1 MSAGDDRS
9 SQLEIAI
16 TMITDKPYLIF
27 GAGESGVGAAL
38 LLKKLG
44 LPVKIIDEKSG
55 SDKYVAELKNHG
67 IEFEPNFGGFDS
79 TQQKENWA
87 EVLKQF
93 CVLVISPGV
102 PPKHDIV
109 LAAQECPLPIISEI
123 ELGLRYY
130 DGKVIGVTGT
140 NGKSTTSFL
149 IFQLL
154 NKLGKSCD
162 LAGNFGISLCRSLA
176 EEKKM
181 PENLVIELSSFQ
193 LYYSQSLSLDAA
205 VICNITPDHLYW
217 HGSMAEYAKAKIKIL
232 SFLRPGSALITDD
245 STLKYLDTDPKSLG
259 LSHYVVTQ
267 KNRGTYQPSKYFSE
281 NIELEHSRVSST
293 LLNIDFK
300 TVNYPLKGA
309 HNEIN
314 AIMAALVVRSLYNDF
329 SHYDISECFSSL
341 KGLPHRYEL
350 VVEKNG
356 VQVIN
361 DSKSTNLDASKTALI
376 NTKGPIFLMLG
387 GRAKDDDFSNII
399 AFKDKISL
407 VYVFGEARNK
417 IIGEIA
423 GALPFRE
430 FETLGDFFKVF
441 EPSSLTPDSRLLF
454 SPGCASFDEFNN
466 FEHRGDFF
474 KQKILDKFAE

>member
-1 MSAGDDRS
+1 MPSSDDRS
-9 SQLEIAI
+9 SQLEIAVE
-16 TMITDKPYLIF
+16 MKTDKPYLIF

-55 SDKYVAELKNHG
+55 ADKYVAELKNHG
-67 IEFEPNFGGFDS
+67 IEFEPNFSGFDS
-79 TQQKENWA
+79 TQQKENWT

-93 CVLVISPGV
+93 CSLVISPGV

-109 LAAQECPLPIISEI
+109 LAAQECHLPIISEI

-130 DGKVIGVTGT
+130 AGKVIGVTGT

-154 NKLGKSCD
+154 NKLNRSCD

-193 LYYSQSLSLDAA
+193 LYYSQTLSLDAA

-245 STLKYLDTDPKSLG
+245 STLKYLDTDPKILG

-267 KNRGTYQPSKYFSE
+267 KNRDTYQPSKYFSE
-281 NIELEHSRVSST
+281 NIELENSRVSSPSMK
-293 LLNIDFK
+293 IDFIAAK
-300 TVNYPLKGA
+300 YSLQGA

-314 AIMAALVVRSLYNDF
+314 ASMAVLVVRSLYNHL
-329 SHYDISECFSSL
+329 SHDDISKCLSTL
-341 KGLPHRYEL
+341 RGLPHRYEL
-350 VVEKNG
+350 VIERNG
-356 VQVIN
+356 IQIIN
-361 DSKSTNLDASKTALI
+361 DSKSTNLDASTTALL
-376 NTKGPIFLMLG
+376 NTKSPIFLMLG
-387 GRAKDDDFSNII
+387 GRAKDDDFSNIK

-407 VYVFGEARNK
+407 VYVFGEARKK

-423 GALPFRE
+423 GALPCRE
-430 FETLGDFFKVF
+430 FETLADFFKFF
-441 EPSSLTPDSRLLF
+441 EPRSLTPDARLLF

-474 KQKILDKFAE
+474 KQKILEKFAE